1 MRYLTTAAGVFAA
14 VLAVSGESLA
24 QYDLRGLG
32 GGPSQSFGSMLPSTH
47 INRTL
52 GTNVGFTTSDRF
64 FNRPSPGQ
72 ASYLASAGVEISL
85 MREGWTNAGIGELA
99 PGFAPLS
106 LTRVRTIDSMN
117 FEKRGRFA
125 KLRET
130 TLALEERL
138 RESQQ
143 ASLGPVALSF
153 KRFMF
158 PFPLADQPE
167 IGYGFFSRLDVVG
180 GGTVRPE
187 AFLAPFTADVQ
198 QSLGENRFLDL
209 TQALLTTGRPAPGG
223 MKMEEC
229 YDPQAAALGN
239 YLFTNGR
246 YAPAAAA
253 WTLLTQRDPTNAT
266 ARRAVGLCLL
276 AGRQMK
282 RAAADLRQSLTMAQG
297 WPAKTRITGSNLQ
310 DVFPASRDLADVRAE
325 VEAQLAKQP
334 DDADLNFLEAFLD
347 LFQGRWPAAEERLT
361 KLAGADAVAK
371 GLLGIIKAGAVA
383 ETVRR
388 PADTMVRRLAEE
400 LTGLE
405 EQPLSPEAR
414 EQLIGALRSGPT
426 TYQDC
431 MRIGDFRFFMGDFQ
445 LAGESYRAAHKAKP
459 KDAFALFAMSH
470 AAFANAEYR
479 QAIRYLED
487 ALAMEP
493 NWGLYEFR
501 LQEFYGDPKEFER
514 QLKNLER
521 QVELRSQ
528 SAESKFLLAYVYYFS
543 GRYADAG
550 SLLAQVL
557 RLEPAFKKADY
568 FLRLA
573 KLQG

>member
-1 MRYLTTAAGVFAA
+1 MTRCAIV
-14 VLAVSGESLA
+14 VLAALAACLGVSEPARA
-24 QYDLRGLG
+24 QALRSVGA
-32 GGPSQSFGSMLPSTH
+32 GPSSAFPGNLPSAS

-52 GTNVGFTTSDRF
+52 GSNLGFTTADRF
-64 FNRPSPGQ
+64 FNRPTPAQ
-72 ASYLASAGVEISL
+72 ASYLAAPGVEISL
-85 MREGWTNAGIGELA
+85 MRGGWQPVGVGEIA

-143 ASLGPVALSF
+143 ANLGQVALSF
-153 KRFMF
+153 RQFMF
-158 PFPLADQPE
+158 PFPLLDRPE

-180 GGTVRPE
+180 GGTIKPE
-187 AFLAPFTADVQ
+187 SFLDLFTPDVQ
-198 QSLGENRFLDL
+198 QGLGEKRFLDL
-209 TQALLTTGRPAPGG
+209 TQALLTAGRPAPDG
-223 MKMEEC
+223 MKMDEC
-229 YDPQAAALGN
+229 YDPQLAALGN

-246 YAPAAAA
+246 YAPSAAA
-253 WTLLTQRDPTNAT
+253 WSILVQRDPTNAT

-276 AGRQMK
+276 AGRQTK
-282 RAAADLRQSLTMAQG
+282 RAAAELRQSLTMAQG
-297 WPAKTRITGSNLQ
+297 WPDKTKITGSNLQ
-310 DVFPASRDLADVRAE
+310 DVFGTTRDLADARAE

-347 LFQGRWPAAEERLT
+347 VFQGRWPAAEERLT
-361 KLAGADAVAK
+361 KLAAGDAVAK
-371 GLLGIIKAGAVA
+371 GLLGLLKASAVA

-388 PADTMVRRLAEE
+388 PADTAIRRAAEE

-405 EQPLSPEAR
+405 EPPLSPEAR
-414 EQLIGALRSGPT
+414 EQLVNALREGPA
-426 TYQDC
+426 TYQDY

-459 KDAFALFAMSH
+459 KDAFALFAMTH
-470 AAFANAEYR
+470 AAFANSEYR
-479 QAIRYLED
+479 QAVRYLEE
-487 ALAMEP
+487 ALAIEP
-493 NWGLYEFR
+493 NWGLYDFR
-501 LQEFYGDPKEFER
+501 LQEFYGDAKEFER

-521 QVELRSQ
+521 QVELRPQ
-528 SAESKFLLAYVYYFS
+528 SADAKFLLAYVYYFS

-550 SLLAQVL
+550 DLLAQVL